1 MNVDEDED
9 ENETENEPFI
19 PTTNGKSK
27 AARGRGASSSSNLQA
42 QPTKPTKPKSE
53 TYKQAW
59 SESEQNLLEQLLEK
73 IPDGAKNRC
82 APVFFFSL
90 APFRHSC

>member
-27 AARGRGASSSSNLQA
+27 SARGRGASSSNPQA
-42 QPTKPTKPKSE
+42 QLTKPTKPKSE

-73 IPDGAKNRC
+73 IPDGEKNRC
-82 APVFFFSL
+82 VAVFLLHCFAIVL
-90 APFRHSC
+90 M